1 MDLLSPKHVILIL
14 LIVLI
19 VFGSRKLRDING
31 PIGKVK
37 AGRPLRLWLVA
48 MMAIAALM
56 VLAFALRLGY

>member
-19 VFGSRKLRDING
+19 VFASRKLREIG
-31 PIGKVK
+31 PIAKMR

-48 MMAIAALM
+48 MMAIVALM
-56 VLAFALRLGY
+56 VMAFALRLGY

>member
-1 MDLLSPKHVILIL
+1 MDLFSPKHLVLIL
-14 LIVLI
+14 LIALI
-19 VFGSRKLRDING
+19 VFASGKLRNSNSAIA
-31 PIGKVK
+31 KLR